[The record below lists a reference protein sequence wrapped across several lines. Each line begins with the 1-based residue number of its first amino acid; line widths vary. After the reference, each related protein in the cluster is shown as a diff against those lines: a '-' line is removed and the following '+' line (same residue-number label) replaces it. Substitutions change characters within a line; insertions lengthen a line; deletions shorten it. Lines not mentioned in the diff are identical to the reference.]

1 MVRLTL
7 FVFFLGLI
15 QVMAVDSYS
24 QMAKLSLN
32 VNNRSLENVLE
43 QIEDQS
49 EFFFLY
55 NKDLVDVEQKV
66 NINVQNETVKLV
78 LDNLLEGKDI
88 SYAVYD
94 RQIVLTNRDVV
105 SMMTGQQKSVS
116 GKVTDSKNQSLPGA
130 SVVIKGTTQGTVTNA
145 DGNYSLS
152 NIPENATLV
161 FSFVGMRSQD
171 VVIGDQTSINV
182 VLEDET
188 IGLDEVVAIGYGT
201 QRKADL
207 TGAVS
212 TVAPE
217 NLKQGINQSVSHA
230 LQGRVAGV
238 TAIQN
243 SGEPGGGVEI
253 RIRGAGSINDNSPLY
268 VVDGII
274 GSIANLNP
282 ADIESMTVLKDA
294 ASAAIYGSRG
304 ANGVVIVTTKKGKK
318 GQKTSVSFNT
328 SQGVQQAWKMPTSLT
343 AEERN
348 IIHKEALTND
358 NTPLSESI
366 WNYYNNPTNAVTR
379 TDWFEEILKPAY
391 ISTSDLSF

>member
-1 MVRLTL
+1 MKRIRKLKALKNYSQQNSLALKKIFRMVRLTL

-32 VNNRSLENVLE
+32 VNNKSLENVLE

-55 NKDLVDVEQKV
+55 NKDLVDVDQKV
-66 NINVQNETVKLV
+66 NINVENETVKLV

-130 SVVIKGTTQGTVTNA
+130 SVVIKGTTQGTVTNG

-152 NIPENATLV
+152 NIPENATLL
-161 FSFVGMRSQD
+161 FSFVGMRSQE
-171 VVIGDQTSINV
+171 VVVGNQTSINV

-318 GQKTSVSFNT
+318 GQKTYDWYKKN
-328 SQGVQQAWKMPTSLT
+328 
-343 AEERN
+343 
-348 IIHKEALTND
+348 EA
-358 NTPLSESI
+358 
-366 WNYYNNPTNAVTR
+366 A
-379 TDWFEEILKPAY
+379 
-391 ISTSDLSF
+391 ISKNFSGAR